1 MVDSPLPCLICRR
14 LHHHLEASSLR
25 LSQLVRDHQRE
36 LFREEDHPVGSLP
49 SLHPSGHAMD
59 IYDISWSPTSQFLV
73 SSGTDSNII
82 IWGIDGTQYVRL
94 HDHSG
99 YIQGIDWS
107 RDDVSIVSVANDRT
121 ARVYSYARGRVNP
134 SLQTEDWT
142 ALAVAALRSEFRISR
157 SVVHNK
163 PREPGSGVACSGLP
177 RRAQETPFC
186 RGRN

>member
-1 MVDSPLPCLICRR
+1 
-14 LHHHLEASSLR
+14 
-25 LSQLVRDHQRE
+25 
-36 LFREEDHPVGSLP
+36 
-49 SLHPSGHAMD
+49 MD

-142 ALAVAALRSEFRISR
+142 ALAAAALRSEFRISR

-186 RGRN
+186 RGRNRRRRGRRAGRGYFHSRRTHCNAPATTGKPIGESGKLWKPGKQW

>member
-1 MVDSPLPCLICRR
+1 
-14 LHHHLEASSLR
+14 
-25 LSQLVRDHQRE
+25 
-36 LFREEDHPVGSLP
+36 
-49 SLHPSGHAMD
+49 MD

-107 RDDVSIVSVANDRT
+107 RDDVSILSVANDRT

-134 SLQTEDWT
+134 CLQTEDLT
-142 ALAVAALRSEFRISR
+142 AFAAFAALAGGAGGAGGALRSEFRISR
-157 SVVHNK
+157 NVVHNK
-163 PREPGSGVACSGLP
+163 PC
-177 RRAQETPFC
+177 
-186 RGRN
+186 